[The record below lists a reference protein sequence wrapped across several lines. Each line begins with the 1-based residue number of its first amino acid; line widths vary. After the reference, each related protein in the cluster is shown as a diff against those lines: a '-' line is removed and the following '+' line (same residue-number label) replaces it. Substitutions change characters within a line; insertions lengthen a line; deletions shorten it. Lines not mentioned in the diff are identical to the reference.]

1 MNNPHIAMYIGSLQK
16 GGAERVMVNLA
27 EYFFSLGWRVTFVT
41 TYLGENEYEV
51 RNAAWKVLG
60 AIKPQEEGKK
70 APAGAQTVYYVD
82 NKGSALVDPEGE
94 RSGGIGRRFSALL
107 PSGETG
113 SRAGAFIGRVR
124 KLRGIFKEL
133 DPDLILSFSGKNN
146 LMAIL
151 SSLGL
156 GIPVVVSCR
165 SDPAREYAGRAMKS
179 AMSLLFPLAAGT
191 VLQTKDAASFFPGS
205 VRKKAVIL
213 PNSLN
218 RGFIDREIV
227 RDRQKTIIS
236 VGRLDEN
243 KNQALIIRAFASL
256 VSEDQKSAE
265 DKDGE
270 AGITEGWS
278 VILYGDGPSRERLKE
293 LSCELGIADRVVF
306 PGAVSDVADRTA
318 DAGIF
323 VLSSIQEGMP
333 NALLEAMAL
342 GTACISTD
350 CPCGGPRDLIQD
362 KENGLLVPP
371 GDTAAMAAAL
381 ASLMRDPELAGKMGD
396 NAARVRKS
404 HHPDEVNQRWKAY
417 LEKVM
422 RRQ

>member
-1 MNNPHIAMYIGSLQK
+1 MNSPHIAMYIGSLQK

-27 EYFFSLGWRVTFVT
+27 EYFFSLGWKVTFVT

-51 RNAAWKVLG
+51 KDAAWKVTEGDALLDSG
-60 AIKPQEEGKK
+60 AK
-70 APAGAQTVYYVD
+70 AQGSAETVYLVD
-82 NKGSALVDPEGE
+82 NKGTALVDPHGGQE
-94 RSGGIGRRFSALL
+94 GGIARRFSALL
-107 PSGETG
+107 PSEETG
-113 SRAGAFIGRVR
+113 SRAGAFTARVR

-133 DPDLILSFSGKNN
+133 KPDLILSFSGKNN

-151 SSLGL
+151 SSRGL

-179 AMSLLFPLAAGT
+179 AMRLLFPMAAGT
-191 VLQTKDAASFFPGS
+191 VLQTKDAAEFFPES
-205 VRKKAVIL
+205 VKKKAVIL

-218 RGFIDREIV
+218 RDFISREIV
-227 RDRQKTIIS
+227 RERQKTIIS
-236 VGRLDEN
+236 VGRLDDN
-243 KNQALIIRAFASL
+243 KNQALILKAFASL
-256 VSEDQKSAE
+256 AE
-265 DKDGE
+265 KDGKD
-270 AGITEGWS
+270 AGESGGGLGLTDGWS
-278 VILYGDGPSRERLKE
+278 VILYGDGPSRDKLKS
-293 LSCELGIADRVVF
+293 LSSELGIADRVFF

-362 KENGLLVPP
+362 KVNGLLVPS
-371 GDTAAMAAAL
+371 GDVPAMAKAMET
-381 ASLMRDPELAGKMGD
+381 LMRDPEAGRKMGD
-396 NAARVRKS
+396 NAARVRKT
-404 HHPDEVNQRWKAY
+404 HHPDEVNLRWKSY

-422 RRQ
+422 RR